1 MCDSRMEH
9 QQQLLN
15 DGDGSQII
23 CVHDSNNNHID
34 ESDIVSKEDNNDGD
48 IKKARNK
55 RKIFISDAMFNA
67 KIMKVQK
74 DTIKWADLPI
84 NIVYKID
91 KVKTVDTK
99 FGKQKI
105 ADLSSRTGPSYHVWL
120 TTLISNELEKRDNV
134 DGEHYY
140 IKSLGL
146 KNSKKNVE
154 RKYFDFQLLNM

>member
-1 MCDSRMEH
+1 MVCDCCIEL

-23 CVHDSNNNHID
+23 CIHDSNNNHID
-34 ESDIVSKEDNNDGD
+34 ETVVNESDIVSKEDNNDGD

-67 KIMKVQK
+67 KIMKFQK

-84 NIVYKID
+84 NVVYKID

-99 FGKQKI
+99 I
-105 ADLSSRTGPSYHVWL
+105 R
-120 TTLISNELEKRDNV
+120 
-134 DGEHYY
+134 
-140 IKSLGL
+140 
-146 KNSKKNVE
+146 
-154 RKYFDFQLLNM
+154 